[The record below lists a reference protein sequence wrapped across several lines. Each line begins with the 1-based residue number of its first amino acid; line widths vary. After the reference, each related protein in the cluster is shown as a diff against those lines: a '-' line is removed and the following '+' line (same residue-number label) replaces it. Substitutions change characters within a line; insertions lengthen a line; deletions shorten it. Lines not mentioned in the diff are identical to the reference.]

1 MQSGTVHEIEKLGG
15 RVHAV
20 TVVTRW
26 SECAAAGSL
35 LAKTRNIE
43 HMWREE
49 RQGPAP
55 RQLAAA
61 GLAWPLRSGL

>member
-1 MQSGTVHEIEKLGG
+1 MQSGTVHEKLGG

-35 LAKTRNIE
+35 LAKTRNME

-49 RQGPAP
+49 RQGASAAA
-55 RQLAAA
+55 RLAAA
-61 GLAWPLRSGL
+61 GLAPGL

>member
-1 MQSGTVHEIEKLGG
+1 MQSGTVHEKLGG

-49 RQGPAP
+49 RQGPAE
-55 RQLAAA
+55 RRGAALAAA
-61 GLAWPLRSGL
+61 GLASCML